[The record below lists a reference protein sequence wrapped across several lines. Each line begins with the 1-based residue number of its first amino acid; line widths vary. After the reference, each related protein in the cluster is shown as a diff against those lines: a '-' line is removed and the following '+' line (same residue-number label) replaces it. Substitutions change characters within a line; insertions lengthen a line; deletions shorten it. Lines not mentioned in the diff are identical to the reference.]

1 MDQERDVLVSVLYIF
16 HVIVKNFYKH
26 FTRFQYSNVIILQLS
41 ENDYNLI
48 RDADNF
54 IMGIMLN

>member
-16 HVIVKNFYKH
+16 HVIVKHFSKH
-26 FTRFQYSNVIILQLS
+26 FTIFQYSNVIILQLS
-41 ENDYNLI
+41 EDNYNLI
-48 RDADNF
+48 RDTDNF